1 MDEKVQLDQIYE
13 LIRRALR
20 EGIPEEAID
29 AEVESA
35 ERAHRS
41 LWHIESTP
49 QGIVICDNSIPR
61 NEIRLS
67 DGRQVVRIFDLGI
80 PNG

>member
-41 LWHIESTP
+41 LWHIE
-49 QGIVICDNSIPR
+49 VICDNSIPR

-67 DGRQVVRIFDLGI
+67 DGRQVVRIFDGGI